1 MPKIDEVTIPKK
13 LLNLLEWQV
22 HHQRFI
28 FGYLKQDLEA
38 CKDMADGGHI
48 SYEDAINSALKSIYK
63 YHLEFNARRLV
74 AVESSAH
81 DILWDTKHDV
91 FGDKMNAIIERA
103 RNGEQIGT
111 GMESVSY
118 ALKKLTELEKES

>member
-1 MPKIDEVTIPKK
+1 MNEVTIPKK
-13 LLNLLEWQV
+13 ILNLLEWQV

-28 FGYLKQDLEA
+28 FGYLLQDLEA

-48 SYEDAINSALKSIYK
+48 SYEDAINGALKSIYK

-74 AVESSAH
+74 AVESSTQ
-81 DILWDTKHDV
+81 DILFDTKQDI

-118 ALKKLTELEKES
+118 ALKKLEELGYESK